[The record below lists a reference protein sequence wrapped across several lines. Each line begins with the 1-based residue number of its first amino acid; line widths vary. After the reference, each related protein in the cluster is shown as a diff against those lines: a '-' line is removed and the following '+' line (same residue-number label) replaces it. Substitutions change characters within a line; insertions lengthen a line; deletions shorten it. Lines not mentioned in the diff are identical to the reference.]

1 MPTDDIF
8 ARQAIVLTI
17 ALIYWIGVTI
27 QARRVRRKIG
37 RQPNVRPRGT
47 REKLLWAGWI
57 LVVLTWMALP
67 FIVSRESGNIL
78 VDLHPT
84 LLQTPGLLLGI
95 LLVLAG
101 YAGTHWCYVSM
112 GDTWRMG
119 INRKEETRLV
129 TSGPYGLIRHPIYS
143 FQGVILIGVA
153 VLLPAVLAL
162 LIIPFHLIC
171 VWVKAA
177 DEEAHL
183 VTSHGQAYLDYCA
196 RTGRLLPKLI

>member
-1 MPTDDIF
+1 
-8 ARQAIVLTI
+8 
-17 ALIYWIGVTI
+17 
-27 QARRVRRKIG
+27 
-37 RQPNVRPRGT
+37 
-47 REKLLWAGWI
+47 
-57 LVVLTWMALP
+57 MALP

-78 VDLHPT
+78 VALRPT

-95 LLVLAG
+95 VLVLAG

-129 TSGPYGLIRHPIYS
+129 TSGPYGFIRHPIYS
-143 FQGVILIGVA
+143 FQVVILIGVA

-162 LIIPFHLIC
+162 LIIPLHLIC

-183 VTSHGQAYLDYCA
+183 VTIHGQAYLDYCA